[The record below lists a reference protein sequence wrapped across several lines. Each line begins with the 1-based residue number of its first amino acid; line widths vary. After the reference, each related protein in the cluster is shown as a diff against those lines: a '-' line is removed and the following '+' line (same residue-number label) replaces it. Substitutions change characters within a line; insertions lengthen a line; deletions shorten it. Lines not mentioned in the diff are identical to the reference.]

1 MTEENDRLRSYEIV
15 MLRGELDLSQTDF
28 GKMLGVSVRT
38 VRGWEGGAVI
48 PDSAQFTLRL
58 VRHAMAFPLDDSAA
72 RRREWHHGLN
82 TLLGRGQ

>member
-1 MTEENDRLRSYEIV
+1 MTTIDAAAVAAIRT
-15 MLRGELDLSQTDF
+15 ELDMSQLAF
-28 GKMLGVSVRT
+28 GTMLGVSVRT

-48 PDSAQFTLRL
+48 PDSAQFSLRL
-58 VRHAMAFPLDDSAA
+58 VRHAMAFPMDDSAV